1 MDVGGAALYVEYAHV
16 RHRSIL
22 VRVGDTVR
30 TGQPI
35 AQVGDTGASGEAWAS
50 DARGGVVHVT

>member
-35 AQVGDTGASGEAWAS
+35 AQVGDEGFW
-50 DARGGVVHVT
+50 